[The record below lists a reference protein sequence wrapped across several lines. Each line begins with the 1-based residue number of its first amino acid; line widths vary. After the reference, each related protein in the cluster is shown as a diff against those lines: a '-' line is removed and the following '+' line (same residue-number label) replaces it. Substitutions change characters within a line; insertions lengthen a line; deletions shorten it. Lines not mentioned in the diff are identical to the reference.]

1 MKPIKN
7 KKTLKITIF
16 SAFFIATSV
25 TAASISLASCSSKSN
40 VKIPST
46 NAGSFSS
53 LNSNI
58 LPTVAGVLSSSSGQ
72 DSLFTSYI
80 NKLLINWFKVVN
92 DSSIEVSYKQWA
104 ENAEKAYNDEYKNY
118 KNNKGANWEQLFQQN
133 VLDPVGGTKQAYID
147 RNIASNVKSSLIDYL
162 FGSNAKEYLGY
173 TSNSG
178 STNVVTPI
186 KDINLIGLKD
196 IDNSYVNAKTPGTK
210 NNFSFTGKA
219 IAENERKTID
229 WGYGDFMEYLMDSWI
244 KNALPLPLSM
254 SLWKNGTSET
264 KIKNLFSSYFTQNET
279 PTGFTEGSYAFQYF
293 EGIDNDN
300 AQKLTTTEK
309 FRLLMLALS
318 KGSYVSNKTGL
329 IKLNTEYTEDS
340 STSLIVP
347 ASKLFDGTYVTPFS
361 AAAWYKFS
369 NDVFGI
375 KDDNVYTATSIDETS
390 IMKNFLSYKSTVANP
405 TKATESQ
412 NNTGIFK
419 FPYKTTW
426 NNPNTQTES
435 SVFQGEYKNA
445 DGIRDVINIGDKATL
460 QSNSTTSPKGSTDN
474 SSQETNQSQ
483 LGNFILVRNQFGV
496 HLISIDR
503 LAKLKE
509 AATNGATTDFNTK
522 FNKVCNELRNTFMY
536 YYALDTVQGT
546 TTYNV
551 KESLKTY
558 LNDNF
563 EQVILG
569 YVEKLIDDTA
579 NQQDNLFGAKVT
591 ANLASVSGGIDYNTN
606 FGFKESSDKNY
617 KDYYDVLSELKKP
630 STGNDSNKLRDLI
643 DTAKNLK
650 IAKKANDFN
659 QTLKKAIYSN
669 QSTYNNNASAT
680 AWINNGIAGV
690 LPFKRDSQSGDFT
703 SLQQLVN
710 SITTNTAPSTS
721 TTTVPSKKVYR
732 NARVNNASLAINF
745 NDNGNATP
753 SDTKTYLTKTKN
765 EYQKAIVSYV
775 NSVDLVVD
783 PKIAT
788 TGISTYIYT
797 NNDYINKALLATG
810 SDGTLNSIVYNSYM
824 QKYLYPNGTTKN
836 TLIDNS
842 TIGSNGWIATQ
853 IQNAIKSTY
862 YVSNFIGI
870 NNLYSQGDWTT
881 QETFL
886 KKAESYWNSNWN
898 ESEFKFKMNIN
909 DGDFGFNVYNK
920 PSDTEN
926 YFKFLITIKYLLSW
940 SDGKNTDGTLKGFE
954 FTKLYDILDN
964 ATKTTN
970 NNSGKAMVAWQT
982 MSSIVA
988 NPNFGISSATSMSTI
1003 QNQMQNDTKFEAL
1016 PIYLTNSNSYSW
1028 LGQINPYSLTTS
1040 SNGSR
1045 STKPNGASS
1054 STLTKSSIVYTT
1066 SSDYWYSAPMMQT
1079 SNKASDSANTSST
1092 GFLGFQLE
1100 SNGETGVDNKLPS
1113 LAFNNSTYS
1122 NAIANSGTNEVKYRG
1137 MLYSYASRPKIV
1149 DYVKNLSTPSLLTSF
1164 YDNNLK
1170 DSGLP
1175 ITEAAKKNLNDL
1187 INDETNTGTNR
1198 VETIQNAIIGILNDT
1213 NQVPDIAFDKMTAMP
1228 LWNSENNVQST
1239 LFASSDTTG
1248 ALKNEYIISQFNNQD
1263 VQNLI
1268 SKDSNGKVTLQTGST
1283 GFLGLNSTTFF
1294 NAVIMLANASSKLQ
1308 SQAMDAM
1315 MREMGK
1321 ISVYDIR
1328 LTSMLD
1334 RSWIANY
1341 DDWQKVRQL

>member
-58 LPTVAGVLSSSSGQ
+58 LPTVAGVLASSSGQ

-80 NKLLINWFKVVN
+80 TKLLINWFKVVN

-118 KNNKGANWEQLFQQN
+118 KKNKGANWEQLFQQN

-147 RNIASNVKSSLIDYL
+147 KNIASYVKSSLIDYL

-178 STNVVTPI
+178 DKKVVTPV

-196 IDNSYVNAKTPGTK
+196 IDNNYVNAATAGAK
-210 NNFSFTGKA
+210 NNFSFTGEA

-244 KNALPLPLSM
+244 KHALPLPLSM

-279 PTGFTEGSYAFQYF
+279 PAGFAEGSYAFQYF

-309 FRLLMLALS
+309 FRLLMVALS
-318 KGSYVSNKTGL
+318 KGSYVSKTTGL

-347 ASKLFDGTYVTPFS
+347 TSKLFDGTYVTPFS

-375 KDDNVYTATSIDETS
+375 RDANVYTAQSIDATS
-390 IMKNFLSYKSTVANP
+390 IMKNFLSYKPTDANP
-405 TKATESQ
+405 YKAATPQ
-412 NNTGIFK
+412 NDTGVFK
-419 FPYKTTW
+419 FPYATTW
-426 NNPNTQTES
+426 NNPNTQTKS

-460 QSNSTTSPKGSTDN
+460 KSNPTTPPEGPKDN
-474 SSQETNQSQ
+474 PTQEDNQSQ

-509 AATNGATTDFNTK
+509 AANGASNQDFNTK
-522 FNKVCNELRNTFMY
+522 FNNVCNELRNTFMY

-569 YVEKLIDDTA
+569 YVEKLIDDAA
-579 NQQDNLFGAKVT
+579 NQQNNLFGAKVT
-591 ANLASVSGGIDYNTN
+591 ANLTSSSDTIDYNTN
-606 FGFKESSDKNY
+606 FGFKESNDKNY
-617 KDYYDVLSELKKP
+617 KDYYDVLAELKKP
-630 STGNDSNKLRDLI
+630 STGSDANKLRALI

-650 IAKKANDFN
+650 IAKQANDFN
-659 QTLKKAIYSN
+659 QTLKNAIYSN

-690 LPFKRDSQSGDFT
+690 LPFKRDNQSGDFT

-710 SITTNTAPSTS
+710 SIITNTTPST
-721 TTTVPSKKVYR
+721 TPTPNPGNKVYR
-732 NARVNNASLAINF
+732 NSRINNASLSINF
-745 NDNGNATP
+745 TDSNTQA

-765 EYQKAIVSYV
+765 EYQKAIVGYV
-775 NSVDLVVD
+775 NSIDLVVD

-788 TGISTYIYT
+788 TGTSTYIYT

-824 QKYLYPNGTTKN
+824 QKYLYPSGTTKT
-836 TLIDNS
+836 TLADTS
-842 TIGSNGWIATQ
+842 LGSNGWIASQ

-862 YVSNFIGI
+862 YVNKFVGI

-881 QETFL
+881 QETFIQ
-886 KKAESYWNSNWN
+886 KAESYWDSSWN
-898 ESEFKFKMNIN
+898 ESEFKFKTSTN
-909 DGDFGFNVYNK
+909 DGEFGFNVYNK
-920 PSDTEN
+920 PSDAEN
-926 YFKFLITIKYLLSW
+926 YFKFLITVKYLLSW
-940 SDGKNTDGTLKGFE
+940 NNGKNTDGTLKGFE
-954 FTKLYDILDN
+954 FKKLYDILDN

-970 NNSGKAMVAWQT
+970 SNSGKAMVAWQT

-988 NPNFGISSATSMSTI
+988 NPNFGISSAQDMSTI
-1003 QNQMQNDTKFEAL
+1003 QTQMQNDTKFEAL

-1028 LGQINPYSLTTS
+1028 LGQKNPYTLPNSA
-1040 SNGSR
+1040 NGSGYANQDN
-1045 STKPNGASS
+1045 PSS
-1054 STLTKSSIVYTT
+1054 PTLTKSNIVYTT

-1079 SNKASDSANTSST
+1079 PNKASNTGNT

-1100 SNGETGVDNKLPS
+1100 SNSETGVDNKLPS

-1122 NAIANSGTNEVKYRG
+1122 NAIANSGTNAVKFRG
-1137 MLYSYASRPKIV
+1137 MLYSYESRTKIV

-1198 VETIQNAIIGILNDT
+1198 VETIQNAIIAILNDAS
-1213 NQVPDIAFDKMTAMP
+1213 QVPDIAFQKMTAMP

-1263 VQNLI
+1263 VKNLI

-1315 MREMGK
+1315 LRDMGK

-1328 LTSMLD
+1328 LINMLD

-1341 DDWQKVRQL
+1341 DEWQKVKQL

>member
-1 MKPIKN
+1 MKTIKN

-25 TAASISLASCSSKSN
+25 TAASVSLASCSSKSN
-40 VKIPST
+40 VKIPSA

-118 KNNKGANWEQLFQQN
+118 KNNRGANWEQLFQQN

-147 RNIASNVKSSLIDYL
+147 RNIASNVKSSLVDYL

-178 STNVVTPI
+178 SNKVVTPV

-196 IDNSYVNAKTPGTK
+196 IDNSYVNATTAGTK
-210 NNFSFTGKA
+210 NNFSFTGEA

-244 KNALPLPLSM
+244 KNTLPLPLSM

-264 KIKNLFSSYFTQNET
+264 KIRNLFSSYFTQNET

-309 FRLLMLALS
+309 FRLLMTALS
-318 KGSYVSNKTGL
+318 KGSYVSSTTGL

-375 KDDNVYTATSIDETS
+375 KDDNVYTAMSIDETS
-390 IMKNFLSYKSTVANP
+390 IMKNFLSYKSTAANP
-405 TKATESQ
+405 TADDQSITDV
-412 NNTGIFK
+412 GIFK
-419 FPYKTTW
+419 FPYATTW
-426 NNPNTQTES
+426 NNPNTQTDS

-460 QSNSTTSPKGSTDN
+460 KSTSTTTQDGNN
-474 SSQETNQSQ
+474 SSQ
-483 LGNFILVRNQFGV
+483 LGNFILVRNTFGV

-509 AATNGATTDFNTK
+509 AANSDSNSSTSQDFNTK

-606 FGFKESSDKNY
+606 FGFKESDDKNY

-630 STGNDSNKLRDLI
+630 STGSDSNKLRDLI

-650 IAKKANDFN
+650 IAKQANDFN
-659 QTLKKAIYSN
+659 QTLKSAIYSN
-669 QSTYNNNASAT
+669 QSAYNNNASAT
-680 AWINNGIAGV
+680 AWIDNGIAGV

-710 SITTNTAPSTS
+710 SIVTNTAPSTN
-721 TTTVPSKKVYR
+721 TTTPSSKKVYR
-732 NARVNNASLAINF
+732 NARVNNASLEVNF
-745 NDNGNATP
+745 TGDSTTA

-788 TGISTYIYT
+788 TGTSTYIYT
-797 NNDYINKALLATG
+797 NDDYINKALLATG

-836 TLIDNS
+836 TLTDSN
-842 TIGSNGWIATQ
+842 TGSNGWIATQ
-853 IQNAIKSTY
+853 IQSAIKSTY
-862 YVSNFIGI
+862 YVNNFIGV
-870 NNLYSQGDWTT
+870 NNLYSQGDWAT
-881 QETFL
+881 QDEFQ
-886 KKAESYWNSNWN
+886 KKAESYWDSSWN

-970 NNSGKAMVAWQT
+970 SNSGKAMVAWQT

-988 NPNFGISSATSMSTI
+988 NPNFGVSSAKSMNEI
-1003 QNQMQNDTKFEAL
+1003 QTQMQSDTKFEAL

-1028 LGQINPYSLTTS
+1028 LGQINPYSLTTG
-1040 SNGSR
+1040 SNGSG
-1045 STKPNGASS
+1045 STRTDGTSS

-1066 SSDYWYSAPMMQT
+1066 SSDYWYAAPMMTT
-1079 SNKASDSANTSST
+1079 SNGASSNSNTGNT

-1113 LAFNNSTYS
+1113 LAFDNSTYS

-1137 MLYSYASRPKIV
+1137 MLYSYESRTKIV

-1198 VETIQNAIIGILNDT
+1198 VETIQNAIIGILNDSS
-1213 NQVPDIAFDKMTAMP
+1213 QVPDVAFQKMTAMP

-1239 LFASSDTTG
+1239 LFASSDATG

-1294 NAVIMLANASSKLQ
+1294 NAIIMLANASSKLQ

-1315 MREMGK
+1315 MRDMGK
-1321 ISVYDIR
+1321 INVYDIR
-1328 LTSMLD
+1328 LVNMLD